1 MRKQR
6 NAHPPFPRAL
16 QEESDMNGIPSLTL
30 PSISEDDEN
39 IPEEG
44 ETSPLSPANRSPLH
58 TAISPRHAKFNP
70 RTYPFSRN
78 SLSGHL
84 HEVPAGQ
91 LWEAGPKKCVEG
103 VAAKFRVEELRC
115 ERVGRGRSGRGR
127 SGGVNQRTG
136 SLEGLNLELR
146 GEVEQ
151 TRSSVERLD
160 TQVSSLHH
168 DVATLSQEVRNAI
181 QALQELATS
190 NTTMATRYPYPVPAH
205 SNPNLPDNSLRNSH
219 MPLLQRSSS
228 HPPDMFCW
236 NDDTPL
242 LTSHLVDRETQTDLP
257 VEMMEQFVLQ
267 NPRRVLL
274 LLGLEHDPLVSAL
287 SCASSGSDHRAAL
300 LPHSNNNI
308 PPQDRSDQLHS
319 AVRQAERLPCS
330 WLSGTTEEVHPPH
343 RFSTG
348 DVEDKLPE
356 IRPLPSTRSL
366 IFNPFN
372 S

>member
-1 MRKQR
+1 
-6 NAHPPFPRAL
+6 
-16 QEESDMNGIPSLTL
+16 MNGIPSLTL

-44 ETSPLSPANRSPLH
+44 ETSPL
-58 TAISPRHAKFNP
+58 
-70 RTYPFSRN
+70 
-78 SLSGHL
+78 
-84 HEVPAGQ
+84 
-91 LWEAGPKKCVEG
+91 
-103 VAAKFRVEELRC
+103 VEELRC
-115 ERVGRGRSGRGR
+115 DRVGRGRSGRGR
-127 SGGVNQRTG
+127 SGGVNQKTG

-190 NTTMATRYPYPVPAH
+190 NTTMATRYPYPLPAH

-236 NDDTPL
+236 DDDTPL
-242 LTSHLVDRETQTDLP
+242 LTTHLVDRETQTDLP

-267 NPRRVLL
+267 NPRRVLI
-274 LLGLEHDPLVSAL
+274 LLGLEQDPLVSTL
-287 SCASSGSDHRAAL
+287 SCAGSGSD
-300 LPHSNNNI
+300 I
-308 PPQDRSDQLHS
+308 PPQDRSDELHS
-319 AVRQAERLPCS
+319 SVRQPEPLPCS
-330 WLSGTTEEVHPPH
+330 WFSGTTEEVHPPH

-348 DVEDKLPE
+348 DVEDKLRE
-356 IRPLPSTRSL
+356 IHPLPPTRSL

>member
-1 MRKQR
+1 MESKK
-6 NAHPPFPRAL
+6 PF
-16 QEESDMNGIPSLTL
+16 LTFTTCIGRL
-30 PSISEDDEN
+30 
-39 IPEEG
+39 
-44 ETSPLSPANRSPLH
+44 T
-58 TAISPRHAKFNP
+58 T
-70 RTYPFSRN
+70 
-78 SLSGHL
+78 
-84 HEVPAGQ
+84 
-91 LWEAGPKKCVEG
+91 
-103 VAAKFRVEELRC
+103 VEELRC

-127 SGGVNQRTG
+127 SGGVNQKTG

-236 NDDTPL
+236 DDDTPP
-242 LTSHLVDRETQTDLP
+242 LTSHLVDRATQTDLP

-308 PPQDRSDQLHS
+308 PPQDRSEQLHS
-319 AVRQAERLPCS
+319 TVRQAERLPCS
-330 WLSGTTEEVHPPH
+330 WFSGTTEEVHPPH